1 VAQMREIGKCV
12 GRVSRVQ
19 EMVYGVGVGEGRDG
33 VVGRCPGLVS
43 YFLYFFKEIDVGSR
57 RV

>member
-1 VAQMREIGKCV
+1 V

-19 EMVYGVGVGEGRDG
+19 EMVLVLGKVGTVLLED
-33 VVGRCPGLVS
+33 VLALFPIS
-43 YFLYFFKEIDVGSR
+43 FIFFKEIDVGSR